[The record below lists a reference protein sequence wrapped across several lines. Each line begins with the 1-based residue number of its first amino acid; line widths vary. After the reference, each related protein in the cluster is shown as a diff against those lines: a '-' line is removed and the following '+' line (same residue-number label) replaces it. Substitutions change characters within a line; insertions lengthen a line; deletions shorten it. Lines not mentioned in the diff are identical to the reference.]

1 MLVNGATGSLDT
13 TAANHGSMS
22 PWTVKNTML
31 AWGPDFKRGARVRTP
46 SANVDVTPTILHL
59 LGHPKANALDGRVLR
74 EALVNGPDEEQVAIE
89 TRTLRVMSG
98 AYKAALQVTET
109 AGKRYLDKSW
119 RE

>member
-1 MLVNGATGSLDT
+1 
-13 TAANHGSMS
+13 
-22 PWTVKNTML
+22 
-31 AWGPDFKRGARVRTP
+31 VRTP

-89 TRTLRVMSG
+89 TRTLRVTSG